1 MFSLGQ
7 CGSSLFVTSGERVF
21 SPPEGKAPA
30 SCQWTI
36 TTLKHQRLRI
46 KISSTRLLKGMELT
60 VYDGKG
66 KESVKVIQLKSRRKY
81 GDYFASKV
89 IFSSSKTV
97 QVQYSARRGGVAGW
111 TLTCTVIPG

>member
-1 MFSLGQ
+1 MLLLGQ
-7 CGSSLFVTSGERVF
+7 CGSSLFVPSGETII

-36 TTLKHQRLRI
+36 TTLKDQRLI
-46 KISSTRLLKGMELT
+46 INISSTRLMKGMKLI

-66 KESVKVIQLKSRRKY
+66 KESVKVIQLQSRRNY

-89 IFSSSKTV
+89 IFSSSRTV
-97 QVQYSARRGGVAGW
+97 QVQYSARRGGVTGW
-111 TLTCTVIPG
+111 TLTCTVVPG